1 MLYAPEGKFK
11 WVNSGEESS
20 IALLFQV
27 LGTGFVN
34 HLCFLSDTN
43 STDGQS
49 SQARHSD
56 LFKALTEIS
65 HSLGSLSGVL
75 RSASSILPSLDSSH
89 HALKNELSTGAL

>member
-11 WVNSGEESS
+11 RVTLGKNHQWLYYSKSW
-20 IALLFQV
+20 
-27 LGTGFVN
+27 GTGFVN

-43 STDGQS
+43 STGGQG

-65 HSLGSLSGVL
+65 HSLRSLPGVL
-75 RSASSILPSLDSSH
+75 RSASSILPSLDS
-89 HALKNELSTGAL
+89 